1 MGRRRRCAVSGAA
14 LAGVDGVIRPFA
26 NVGLFG
32 GFADADGHMRDSLP
46 DWLRHDGTAADA
58 WAPTTTNV
66 TTARLVS
73 VLRRHGAPA
82 VVDYL
87 SLDVEGAEY
96 EVLADPELH
105 AAFAFR
111 AISVE
116 HNAHRHGF
124 KTRDALRRMLA
135 GFGYEVVEAGR
146 TDTGDAIDDFYV
158 PREPP
163 GTPGPNV
170 VAVLRPRA
178 TNGASS
184 QLAAVHA
191 LVAVVNAVGGLD
203 LAAPSLALPDG
214 GRVSLSAIADSA
226 ELGACVSG
234 AVVAEATAAGRG
246 GGRAR
251 ILCFAD
257 HIFEALGESPEGL
270 GRCGEL
276 AARFGCAAAA
286 PCAHGAALLLD
297 LDLASYADA
306 GWTADVVDLSAERDG
321 DALLAAMRDARAA
334 ADALVFLDPSSAPDL
349 ARAAFVAP
357 RSVLCAETAFGGLF
371 ALPREAREAAVVAAK
386 TMCGGDFAG
395 VHWRRDDYC
404 GADEGCASVE
414 VVARAAAKA
423 AAGGCVFVAT
433 DERDAEVLE
442 RFEKAVRR
450 ACDGCTVT
458 FETSFFAD
466 ALAAGTPASG
476 RLAAATA
483 AKATLALARTFV
495 ATTHPHWGLSSFS
508 WHVGAVRFA
517 AGRAGPTFVDDA
529 AAVAPDRFSPAE
541 PYWPG
546 GRTAAPDTRRGP
558 GPDGG
563 APLRGSPPLAL
574 PDGTASVVLNIGS
587 SLDPALPAP
596 GSIGVV
602 TVAFEPLPDVAAAIP
617 VRPNLVVVAAA
628 VAAYDGLGGMRRY
641 NEGGVSSSLHTAA
654 RRGEWNANTTRG
666 DGARVV
672 VPVLALGKIL
682 ESIREDVF
690 FLKTDM
696 QGADFDAVSSVDRK
710 LLRRVS
716 FLATETWAENARTY
730 AGVANDLCRDWVP
743 AMERAGF
750 VLVHVAPV
758 FAVPYVSD
766 HAAFAEAFVVHDRC
780 GRDDA
785 VPTQFEYCEADAYW
799 VRDDVV
805 REMGSG
811 DFTNFDALSARL
823 RPADWPVQDFRGLP
837 RRPHSTRP
845 PRPAG
850 RVGAYVGVRDC
861 ALARVH
867 GNSSLLEQRI
877 LELLQ
882 VASLE
887 TIIVEATSNAATTV
901 ARRYF
906 PVTTVVARTEGSV
919 AARAAAASRAEDLDV
934 VLYVD
939 AASVSGDSD
948 RFEALLAA
956 FFEAGSHDAALIDDD
971 AEPTA
976 VVVSIDALSAAG
988 LRGRK
993 PRVVESTRG
1002 IDACANPAAAR
1013 GASRISSNARVA
1025 PVLHR
1030 YPRVEGEISLNGVVH
1045 TFNIS
1050 DADGAIAGQI
1060 ERICAR
1066 LGCDEAGIG
1075 ALMNYAWTRTPRA

>member
-116 HNAHRHGF
+116 HNAHRHGV
-124 KTRDALRRMLA
+124 KTRDALRNMLA

-146 TDTGDAIDDFYV
+146 TDAGDAIDDFYV
-158 PREPP
+158 PRAPP

-178 TNGASS
+178 TNGASN
-184 QLAAVHA
+184 QLAALHA
-191 LVAVVNAVGGLD
+191 LVAVANAVGGLD
-203 LAAPSLALPDG
+203 LAELSIGLPDG
-214 GRVSLSAIADSA
+214 GRAPLSAISEGA
-226 ELGACVSG
+226 ELEACVG
-234 AVVAEATAAGRG
+234 GTIVAEAAAATG

-251 ILCFAD
+251 VLCFAD
-257 HIFEALGESPEGL
+257 HVFEALGESPEGL

-276 AARFGCAAAA
+276 AAKFGCAA
-286 PCAHGAALLLD
+286 GASCVHSTALLLE
-297 LDLASYADA
+297 LDLAAYAQQ
-306 GWTADVVDLSAERDG
+306 GWTADVVDLGNEEDG
-321 DALLAAMRDARAA
+321 DALLEAARAA
-334 ADALVFLDPSSAPDL
+334 KAGADALVLLDSLSVPDL
-349 ARAAFVAP
+349 ARAAFASISP
-357 RSVLCAETAFGGLF
+357 LCASTSFGGLF
-371 ALPREAREAAVVAAK
+371 ALPRESRAAAVVAAK
-386 TMCGGDFAG
+386 AMCGGDFVG

-404 GADEGCASVE
+404 VVDEGCVSVE

-442 RFEKAVRR
+442 RFEKAVRL
-450 ACDGCTVT
+450 ACDACTVA
-458 FETSFFAD
+458 FETSFFSHM
-466 ALAAGTPASG
+466 LAAGTPASAQ
-476 RLAAATA
+476 LAAATA

-508 WHVGAVRFA
+508 WHVGVARFA
-517 AGRAGPTFVDDA
+517 AGRAPPIFYDEATAVD
-529 AAVAPDRFSPAE
+529 VQDRFSPAE
-541 PYWPG
+541 PYRPG
-546 GRTAAPDTRRGP
+546 GRAAAPDTRRGP

-602 TVAFEPLPDVAAAIP
+602 TVAFEPLLDVAAAIP

-654 RRGEWNANTTRG
+654 RRGEWNVNTTRG

>member
-1 MGRRRRCAVSGAA
+1 
-14 LAGVDGVIRPFA
+14 
-26 NVGLFG
+26 
-32 GFADADGHMRDSLP
+32 MRDSLP

-135 GFGYEVVEAGR
+135 GFGYEVVDAGR

-371 ALPREAREAAVVAAK
+371 ALPREAREAAGVAAK

-458 FETSFFAD
+458 FETSFFA
-466 ALAAGTPASG
+466 
-476 RLAAATA
+476 
-483 AKATLALARTFV
+483 
-495 ATTHPHWGLSSFS
+495 
-508 WHVGAVRFA
+508 
-517 AGRAGPTFVDDA
+517 
-529 AAVAPDRFSPAE
+529 
-541 PYWPG
+541 
-546 GRTAAPDTRRGP
+546 
-558 GPDGG
+558 
-563 APLRGSPPLAL
+563 
-574 PDGTASVVLNIGS
+574 
-587 SLDPALPAP
+587 
-596 GSIGVV
+596 
-602 TVAFEPLPDVAAAIP
+602 TVQ
-617 VRPNLVVVAAA
+617 
-628 VAAYDGLGGMRRY
+628 
-641 NEGGVSSSLHTAA
+641 SC
-654 RRGEWNANTTRG
+654 
-666 DGARVV
+666 
-672 VPVLALGKIL
+672 
-682 ESIREDVF
+682 
-690 FLKTDM
+690 
-696 QGADFDAVSSVDRK
+696 Q
-710 LLRRVS
+710 
-716 FLATETWAENARTY
+716 
-730 AGVANDLCRDWVP
+730 
-743 AMERAGF
+743 
-750 VLVHVAPV
+750 
-758 FAVPYVSD
+758 
-766 HAAFAEAFVVHDRC
+766 
-780 GRDDA
+780 
-785 VPTQFEYCEADAYW
+785 
-799 VRDDVV
+799 
-805 REMGSG
+805 
-811 DFTNFDALSARL
+811 
-823 RPADWPVQDFRGLP
+823 
-837 RRPHSTRP
+837 
-845 PRPAG
+845 
-850 RVGAYVGVRDC
+850 
-861 ALARVH
+861 
-867 GNSSLLEQRI
+867 
-877 LELLQ
+877 
-882 VASLE
+882 
-887 TIIVEATSNAATTV
+887 
-901 ARRYF
+901 
-906 PVTTVVARTEGSV
+906 
-919 AARAAAASRAEDLDV
+919 
-934 VLYVD
+934 
-939 AASVSGDSD
+939 
-948 RFEALLAA
+948 
-956 FFEAGSHDAALIDDD
+956 
-971 AEPTA
+971 
-976 VVVSIDALSAAG
+976 
-988 LRGRK
+988 
-993 PRVVESTRG
+993 
-1002 IDACANPAAAR
+1002 
-1013 GASRISSNARVA
+1013 
-1025 PVLHR
+1025 
-1030 YPRVEGEISLNGVVH
+1030 
-1045 TFNIS
+1045 
-1050 DADGAIAGQI
+1050 
-1060 ERICAR
+1060 
-1066 LGCDEAGIG
+1066 
-1075 ALMNYAWTRTPRA
+1075 